1 MRWAVSLMKG
11 ARVSM
16 AWSASRAGRPPWRLA
31 WATVSARGVSRL
43 MVGSPLGRAY
53 ACAEGLRGGAW
64 GSDGDCQKIF
74 FGAFRRGAAQAQRSQ
89 RRRAKGGVLVG
100 MRAVRG

>member
-31 WATVSARGVSRL
+31 WATVSARGVSRF
-43 MVGSPLGRAY
+43 MVGSPLLLGRVRCLVRRDY
-53 ACAEGLRGGAW
+53 GGGGGGLTGIVRK
-64 GSDGDCQKIF
+64 SF
-74 FGAFRRGAAQAQRSQ
+74 LERFGKAPQ
-89 RRRAKGGVLVG
+89 RRKERKEGGRKALL
-100 MRAVRG
+100 